1 MTHSKVLEED
11 VKGIGTQRSYC
22 CSLYLAT
29 SPKLSV
35 SDPNYLK
42 PKRAFEP
49 VEVSIMGVEL
59 DFHTQLLACAVT
71 YVQYDLKF

>member
-22 CSLYLAT
+22 CSLFLAI
-29 SPKLSV
+29 SPKLCI
-35 SDPNYLK
+35 SDLNNLK
-42 PKRAFEP
+42 PKCAFEP
-49 VEVSIMGVEL
+49 VEVSMGFEL
-59 DFHTQLLACAVT
+59 DFHTQLPACAVT